1 MNISI
6 VTLTTTAPLAG
17 QPYAKRI
24 RPSQTWAYRAAYRAA
39 RDKRERANGGF
50 KAHGYLLDRIAIRS
64 QVEVARIL
72 GVSREAVRQTENRA
86 LSKLRLALLGLYREL
101 SH

>member
-1 MNISI
+1 MNPPVVSP
-6 VTLTTTAPLAG
+6 TTPEPSAG
-17 QPYAKRI
+17 QPEAKRI
-24 RPSQTWAYRAAYRAA
+24 CPSQTLAYRAAYRAA

-64 QVEVARIL
+64 QAEVARIL